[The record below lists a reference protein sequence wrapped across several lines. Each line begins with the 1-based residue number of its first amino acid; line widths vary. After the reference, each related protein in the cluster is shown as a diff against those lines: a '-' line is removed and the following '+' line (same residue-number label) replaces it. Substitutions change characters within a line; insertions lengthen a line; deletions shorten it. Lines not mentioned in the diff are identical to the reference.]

1 MSVVVTTD
9 SLKTVTEFKT
19 TISDS
24 FFARWCP
31 DPTVMFDLG
40 ELYAEFNAKY
50 FDGNLRVL
58 RVIEHEDKNGEVRR
72 KYPTLKWEGRYK
84 TKWGTYTP
92 NGRGTGVIKI
102 SRLAA
107 KDPTQV
113 RNTLLHEMI
122 HAYLDQTN
130 RDDGINGHGPN
141 FIAEATRI
149 NAKCSDAGV
158 TYRVN
163 FYDVPVT
170 KDEPEVYSD
179 LLKSTIYCGKDL
191 DLAQKMRTILNAA
204 FDTHYVY
211 EQ

>member
-1 MSVVVTTD
+1 M
-9 SLKTVTEFKT
+9 TEFQT
-19 TISDS
+19 TVSDK
-24 FFARWCP
+24 FFKRFCP

-58 RVIEHEDKNGEVRR
+58 RVIERVDENGETWK

-84 TKWGTYTP
+84 TKWGTYKL
-92 NGRGTGVIKI
+92 NNRGTGEIKI
-102 SRLAA
+102 ARMCAD
-107 KDPTQV
+107 DPIQV
-113 RNTLLHEMI
+113 RSTLLHEMV
-122 HAYLDQTN
+122 HAYLDQTS
-130 RDDGINGHGPN
+130 RDDGIKGHGPN

-149 NAKCSDAGV
+149 NAKCADLGV
-158 TYRVN
+158 AYRVN

-179 LLKSTIYCGKDL
+179 LLKTTIYCGKDL
-191 DLAQKMRTILNAA
+191 DLARRMKTILNAA
-204 FDTHYVY
+204 FDTHYAY